1 MNPFFVTDFSI
12 SDSLKTV
19 RKSVLIYE
27 TIILCHK
34 KCYDVAMKEL
44 KKARFHAEKME
55 EVRRQKKSQFTAPL
69 KDGNQLN
76 PIAAV
81 LMIKEFLYVLLKH
94 YICYIIIL

>member
-1 MNPFFVTDFSI
+1 MIPDGNFLDYHSI
-12 SDSLKTV
+12 LQYNCIHKAFA
-19 RKSVLIYE
+19 
-27 TIILCHK
+27 LCHK

-69 KDGNQLN
+69 MDGNQLN